1 MTARKLL
8 LELLRG
14 GLHADYV
21 PQIEA
26 VDERTWQMAYRLA
39 ESNTVTG
46 LTFWGVSKLPNEL
59 RPPVGI
65 RTRWLARTAQIGK
78 TNEHLDETAVKLFKA
93 FEEAGVEAVVM
104 KGQAVARYYPKPEL
118 RQPGDIDLYADAE
131 NYRGMCDVVSKMSS
145 TGAKAER
152 HLTVTLFGRKYNNL
166 HHIHVSY
173 VVDGVVVECHRRM
186 LASISRHQDEEFGKL
201 LGEWYR
207 TESRRIDIGIGS
219 LETLP
224 VWFDCVYVLAHLFMH
239 FLHTGIGLRH
249 VSDWLMVARAY
260 RTAEDFDEERLMKAL
275 ERLGLLTMARLL
287 CGIGVHAL
295 GYGEQELPLEPLED
309 ARMEREVLEDVITG
323 GNWGREHTHPPRGR
337 LRGGW
342 HRFRYYCKRC
352 KHFKSLSPREL
363 AHPVRHKLVDKFVKP
378 FVFRRAE
385 Y

>member
-1 MTARKLL
+1 M
-8 LELLRG
+8 ELLRG

-46 LTFWGVSKLPNEL
+46 LTFWGVSKLPSEL

-131 NYRGMCDVVSKMSS
+131 NYREMNDIVMSFAQQKPDMS
-145 TGAKAER
+145 RHISLTIAGKR
-152 HLTVTLFGRKYNNL
+152 YTNNHGVHLT
-166 HHIHVSY
+166 S
-173 VVDGVVVECHRRM
+173 VVDGVHVESHYKFFACYDATHQKFFEALLRQAASEPHRKVNVGNDFIKAFP
-186 LASISRHQDEEFGKL
+186 L
-201 LGEWYR
+201 
-207 TESRRIDIGIGS
+207 
-219 LETLP
+219 
-224 VWFDCVYVLAHLFMH
+224 WFDAVYVLAHLFRH
-239 FLHTGIGLRH
+239 FVQEGVGLRQ
-249 VSDWLMVARAY
+249 VSDWIMIACHAASTPQFDRDALARNLDA
-260 RTAEDFDEERLMKAL
+260 
-275 ERLGLLTMARLL
+275 LGLLTMARLL
-287 CGIGVHAL
+287 CAFAIHNL
-295 GYGEQELPLEPLED
+295 GFKPDELPLESLDDPELEH
-309 ARMEREVLEDVITG
+309 EVVSDIIAG
-323 GNWGREHTHPPRGR
+323 GNWGRKRI
-337 LRGGW
+337 
-342 HRFRYYCKRC
+342 HRPKGTVQGSWYFFNYFIERCRHFRQ
-352 KHFKSLSPREL
+352 LSPREL

-378 FVFRRAE
+378 FIFRRAE